1 MVNKSFEE
9 KQMAKK
15 QAENRPGVYGYVRV
29 SGAGQITGDGF
40 DRQKDEITRY
50 CLENGYELVNVYEER
65 GVSGTKGEDDRPAFL
80 EMVESILSNG
90 IRIIVVEGLD
100 RLAREVRIQESL
112 ILYLAAK
119 NITLISARTGE
130 NVTDAYMGDPMRK
143 ALVQIQAVFSELE
156 KNLLVKK
163 LRLSRERKRNAGEK
177 CEGRKSVKEVSPE
190 IINLIKKLRRKDK
203 YGHQKTFKQIADVLN
218 DDGIASTSGKKWTMG
233 NVYNVYYRNTKN

>member
-1 MVNKSFEE
+1 
-9 KQMAKK
+9 MAKK

-29 SGAGQITGDGF
+29 SGASQISGDGF

-50 CLENGYELVNVYEER
+50 SRENGCELVKVFEER
-65 GVSGTKGEDDRPAFL
+65 GVSGTKGEEDRPAFL
-80 EMVESILSNG
+80 EMVETILSNG
-90 IRIIVVEGLD
+90 IRIVVVEGLD
-100 RLAREVRIQESL
+100 RIAREVRIQESL

-177 CEGRKSVKEVSPE
+177 CEGQRKISDSVEGEAV
-190 IINLIKKLRRKDK
+190 IDIIKKLRKTDK
-203 YGHQKTFKQIADVLN
+203 YGRKTKTFDQIAEILN
-218 DDGIASTSGKKWTMG
+218 TEGHT
-233 NVYNVYYRNTKN
+233 TKNGKPFTMANVANIYHRYVK

>member
-1 MVNKSFEE
+1 
-9 KQMAKK
+9 MAKK

-29 SGAGQITGDGF
+29 SGAGQINGDGF
-40 DRQKDEITRY
+40 DRQKDEINRY
-50 CLENGYELVNVYEER
+50 CRENDYELVKVYEER

-80 EMVESILSNG
+80 EMVEAILSNG
-90 IRIIVVEGLD
+90 IHIIVVEGLD

-163 LRLSRERKRNAGEK
+163 LRLSRERKRNAGKK

-190 IINLIKKLRRKDK
+190 TINLIKKLRRKDK
-203 YGHQKTFKQIADVLN
+203 YGHQKTFQQIADVLN
-218 DDGIASTSGKKWTMG
+218 NDGIASISGKKWTMS
-233 NVYNVYYRNTKN
+233 NAYNVYYRNTARN